1 MKLVVGVIL
10 IMMSMVHVIY
20 GEKMQVDELK
30 TLKASP
36 LLIGSFRVM
45 SLQGGMI
52 LLAVGVVEVLTFY
65 NLVVLTGVAA
75 FIPLGI
81 LCLNVLSVFIVS
93 FIKHQ
98 ELIKAVIPQLLIF
111 LTIIIIELLTVI

>member
-1 MKLVVGVIL
+1 MKLVVGIIL
-10 IMMSMVHVIY
+10 VVMSVVHVIY
-20 GEKMQVDELK
+20 GEKIQVDELK
-30 TLKASP
+30 KLNASH

-52 LLAVGVVEVLTFY
+52 LFAVGVVEVLAFY

-75 FIPLGI
+75 YIPLGI
-81 LCLNVLSVFIVS
+81 LCLNVLSVLIVS
-93 FIKHQ
+93 FIKHK

-111 LTIIIIELLTVI
+111 LIIIVLELLTVI